1 MYQPR
6 TSAPL
11 YPFYPFP
18 FPLTWVKFKAS
29 YDMYD
34 LLYRNLH
41 AIYKLRTT
49 NHEPRTTNHEPR
61 TTITSTIKVQT
72 HSSLHPLVKCGI
84 YFACSVQNS
93 IHGHIDSVNAN
104 RRFDT
109 SRSTKK
115 EVPNYRSDML
125 FDVPELSGGWMG
137 CWLVNGGWWMSELLT
152 YIT

>member
-1 MYQPR
+1 MIC
-6 TSAPL
+6 TI
-11 YPFYPFP
+11 FYI
-18 FPLTWVKFKAS
+18 
-29 YDMYD
+29 
-34 LLYRNLH
+34 
-41 AIYKLRTT
+41 AIYVQFTSY
-49 NHEPRTTNHEPR
+49 EPQTTNHEPR

-152 YIT
+152 YITWVLTERWIRTCKLDTSTAHFFTSTDTT